1 MFSVRFQGKPFNI
14 RVIQVFAPTSKA
26 EDAEVER
33 FYEDLQDLLELKSKK
48 YVLFITGDWNAKVGS
63 QETPG
68 VTGTFGLGEWNE
80 ARQKLIEFCQEN
92 KLVIAKTL
100 FQQHKRRLYT
110 WTSPDG
116 QHQNQVD
123 YILCSQRWRSSKQS
137 VKRLGADCGSDH
149 ELLIAKVRLKLKK
162 VGKTTR
168 PFMYDLNQIP
178 YDYTVEVRN
187 RFKGLDL
194 IDRVPDK
201 LWIEVHDTVQET
213 GITTIP
219 MEKKC
224 KKAKWLSGEALQIS
238 VKRREAKEK
247 RKDISI

>member
-116 QHQNQVD
+116 QHQNQTD
-123 YILCSQRWRSSKQS
+123 YIVCRQRWRSSIQS
-137 VKRLGADCGSDH
+137 AKTRPGADCGSDH
-149 ELLIAKVRLKLKK
+149 EFLIAKFRLKLKK
-162 VGKTTR
+162 IRKTTR
-168 PFMYDLNQIP
+168 PFRYDLNQIP

-194 IDRVPDK
+194 IDRVPDE
-201 LWIEVHDTVQET
+201 LWTEVQEIVQET
-213 GITTIP
+213 GIKTIP
-219 MEKKC
+219 KKKKC
-224 KKAKWLSGEALQIS
+224 KNQNGC
-238 VKRREAKEK
+238 VRRPYK
-247 RKDISI
+247 